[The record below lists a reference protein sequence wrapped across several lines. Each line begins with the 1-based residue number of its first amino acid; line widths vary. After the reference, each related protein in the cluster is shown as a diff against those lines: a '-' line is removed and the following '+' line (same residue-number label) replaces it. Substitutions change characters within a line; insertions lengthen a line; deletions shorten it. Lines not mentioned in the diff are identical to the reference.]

1 MFLPVQNNEEVLTES
16 NNLYSATGTYSVSTF
31 DLSTNIAHDKL
42 KYAMKEVIVFVLKIG
57 KANVLQ
63 LPNMV

>member
-1 MFLPVQNNEEVLTES
+1 MLTES